1 MRAPW
6 ALALG
11 VCALALCAQS
21 CGYTTGLKVL
31 EKHASVGLEIFG
43 NDSYER
49 DLERPLHDA
58 ISRSLRDL
66 TDVPIERSDRAEVV
80 IRGTIKTYNRRAG
93 VRSPQNRLLETGVYI
108 EVEATL
114 FDRASGRAL
123 GPPDHV
129 SQPIGFVL
137 GDPDAER
144 TARDRAL
151 RHIADQVVLDLFA
164 PVD

>member
-1 MRAPW
+1 MIP
-6 ALALG
+6 ALAF
-11 VCALALCAQS
+11 CALSCALVA
-21 CGYTTGLKVL
+21 CGYTTGLKVS
-31 EKHASVGLEIFG
+31 EKHPSVGLEIFG

-80 IRGTIKTYNRRAG
+80 IRGTVKSYNRRAG
-93 VRSPQNRLLETGVYI
+93 VRSPENRLLETGVFV

-114 FDRASGRAL
+114 FDRQSGRAL

-129 SQPIGFVL
+129 SQWIGFVL
-137 GDPDAER
+137 GNPDAER
-144 TARDRAL
+144 IARDRAL
-151 RHIADQVVLDLFA
+151 KQIADKVVLDLFA